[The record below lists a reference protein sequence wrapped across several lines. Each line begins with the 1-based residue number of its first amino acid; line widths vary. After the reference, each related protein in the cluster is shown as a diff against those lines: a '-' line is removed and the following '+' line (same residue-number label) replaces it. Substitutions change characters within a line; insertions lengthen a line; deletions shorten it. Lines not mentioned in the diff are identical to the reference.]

1 MIENLIKF
9 VTMKKLVVFFF
20 LFGYLFSST
29 ELSELLKIDSL
40 IEHYQEHKGELSKI
54 SFSNFLYMHYVDHGQ
69 DNGDGEKD
77 KDLPLHSNSHNE
89 ISNFRAPTV
98 IPTIQ
103 ISISFVRVFDN
114 QEKKSFYDVHS
125 IMKSPYL
132 SSIWQPPQF
141 A

>member
-40 IEHYQEHKGELSKI
+40 LEHYEEHKGESSKI

-69 DNGDGEKD
+69 DNGDGEKETGIKGD
-77 KDLPLHSNSHNE
+77 QGGLQLG
-89 ISNFRAPTV
+89 
-98 IPTIQ
+98 
-103 ISISFVRVFDN
+103 
-114 QEKKSFYDVHS
+114 
-125 IMKSPYL
+125 L
-132 SSIWQPPQF
+132 SLEQVGGQQ
-141 A
+141 

>member
-9 VTMKKLVVFFF
+9 VKMKKLVVFFF

-40 IEHYQEHKGELSKI
+40 LEHYQEHKSETDKI
-54 SFSNFLYMHYVDHGQ
+54 SLSNFLYLHYIDHGQ
-69 DNGDGEKD
+69 DNGDGNRD
-77 KDLPLHSNSHNE
+77 SDLPFHSKSHSE
-89 ISNFRAPTV
+89 LANFIVPIV
-98 IPTIQ
+98 IPTNVFT
-103 ISISFVRVFDN
+103 ISVNRVFDN
-114 QEKKSFYDVHS
+114 LEKKSFYDVRS
-125 IMKSPYL
+125 FITSSYL

>member
-9 VTMKKLVVFFF
+9 VKMKKLVVFFF

-40 IEHYQEHKGELSKI
+40 IEHYQENKRETDKI
-54 SFSNFLYMHYVDHGQ
+54 SLSNFLYLHYIDHGQ
-69 DNGDGEKD
+69 DNGDGNRD
-77 KDLPLHSNSHNE
+77 SDLPFHSTSHSE
-89 ISNFRAPTV
+89 LANFIVPIV
-98 IPTIQ
+98 IPTNVFT
-103 ISISFVRVFDN
+103 ISVNRVFDN
-114 QEKKSFYDVHS
+114 LEKKSFYDVHS
-125 IMKSPYL
+125 VMKSSYL

>member
-54 SFSNFLYMHYVDHGQ
+54 SFPNFLYMHYVDHGQ
-69 DNGDGEKD
+69 DNGDGD
-77 KDLPLHSNSHNE
+77 RDSNLPFHSSSHSE
-89 ISNFRAPTV
+89 LANFIAPIV
-98 IPTIQ
+98 IPTNQ
-103 ISISFVRVFDN
+103 IAFTVIHIFDN